1 MNIEHTIGSY
11 NMSFAS
17 DQGAVIGSEKHF
29 IINGAAG
36 DDKRVLWKNAANF
49 VLHFWQNVPTA
60 SAMGLQEMNVRELLK
75 AKNPEFNGGLE
86 AIVEVLSVVPDLD
99 YKACSV
105 DTPFGKP
112 SLLTIW
118 NKTKMGLFA
127 NIYCTDL
134 GLDENYS
141 GLNPKQTGR
150 PLSIVGTSFGYVL
163 INLHGP
169 NVPCDSLLG
178 CPLLRNSIQFHL
190 AEYERQYLGGAPA
203 TSDKIFIMGD
213 FNDLHNGIK
222 SSRPLLL
229 NKAPFN
235 HSLTDAKTLSCC
247 YNFNST
253 CPDDLYNKKEEIVV
267 NGELVAS
274 PKECFINRGP
284 NLEQNEELKGKARS
298 LGDRGLLSNYK
309 FTGDY
314 CLGSNLKAT
323 LSIYRPNANP
333 ISMESDHEMVIATF
347 VTAGA
352 GGSRRKTKNGRR
364 TKSKTKRNRRH

>member
-1 MNIEHTIGSY
+1 MNIEHTIASY

-29 IINGAAG
+29 IINGTT
-36 DDKRVLWKNAANF
+36 DEDKRVLWKNAANF
-49 VLHFWQNVPTA
+49 VLHFWQNIPTA
-60 SAMGLQEMNVRELLK
+60 SAIGLQEMNIRELIK

-86 AIVEVLSVVPDLD
+86 SLIELLEPIPNLEWKS
-99 YKACSV
+99 CSV

-118 NKTKMGLFA
+118 NKTKMGEFA
-127 NIYCTDL
+127 NIYSTDL

-141 GLNPKQTGR
+141 SLNPKQTGR
-150 PLSIVGTSFGYVL
+150 PLSIVGTSLGYVL

-190 AEYERQYLGGAPA
+190 SEYEKKYLDGSNIRA
-203 TSDKIFIMGD
+203 DKIFIMGD

-222 SSRPLLL
+222 FSKPLIL
-229 NKAPFN
+229 NKSPFI
-235 HSLTDAKTLSCC
+235 HSSSDKKTLSCC

-253 CPDDLYNKKEEIVV
+253 CGDDLFNKKEEIVV

-298 LGDRGLLSNYK
+298 LGERGLLANYK

-314 CLGSNLKAT
+314 CIGNNLKTT

-347 VTAGA
+347 LTAST
-352 GGSRRKTKNGRR
+352 GGKRTRKQKRTYKKRRSYR
-364 TKSKTKRNRRH
+364 SK